1 MSINEETLYTTM
13 LNALISKFGLM
24 LTSKQCAEALAISTR
39 TLEERRKAS
48 EDCPSYV
55 KSAGGRTIYFP
66 AQNIVQY
73 QLEKAKQSIKIA

>member
-13 LNALISKFGLM
+13 LNALIARFGLM
-24 LTSKQCAEALAISTR
+24 LTSKQCAVSLGISTR

-48 EDCPSYV
+48 SDCPSYV
-55 KSAGGRTIYFP
+55 KSAGRTIYYP

-73 QLEKAKQSIKIA
+73 QLQKAKQSIKIA